1 MDFQE
6 MRTPRRYGVTKTGR
20 LRGGQL
26 VPVAIE
32 ALRSNEGGMISQSIT
47 MELDPIMGRVITPI
61 TAELIAVFVPVQA
74 MDVLKNPTTQYA
86 GVTDVVR
93 QKLLT
98 GNPLFVTEAENELSR
113 RMGVIGR
120 SVSGVRRVSETIRL
134 GHNCAVNHLRERLYW
149 RASQLLA
156 ANVAVTPALL
166 SSTVLDR
173 FNAVLDPDD
182 RINGSVQLSLP
193 TIQLPVTGVSKVG
206 GKTSFL
212 NPVLTTASHAD
223 YFAIGVRE
231 STMPDGGPGGSNSMG
246 MKVDNSVFATLNGQT
261 AGNVTLDD
269 FYNAEKVDKLVRIMD
284 QMVKDNPQYGQEMCV
299 RWAHGLSVDPGPQ
312 PFVIAQRVATFG
324 RDIVGAMD
332 TAGVTAETVRSDFMV
347 QLGFSVPVPRTEL
360 GGVIVTFAVLKPDET
375 LARQPHPELSVDWVQ
390 DNYVAQ
396 ELMLD
401 PQPVRMRELDSNI
414 ASASENT
421 IAFYTGFNE
430 MKRNYVNYGLNGW
443 VTPSTLTNKVVM
455 WQLEVPLSVTP
466 DSILYPATL
475 SHAPFVD
482 TAAEVCI
489 YTVASNVNLRSPL
502 KVGPT
507 PIETLSIID
516 SATLLT

>member
-1 MDFQE
+1 MDFQQT
-6 MRTPRRYGVTKTGR
+6 RTARRYSVTKTGR
-20 LRGGQL
+20 LRGGKL
-26 VPVAIE
+26 APVAIE
-32 ALRSNEGGMISQSIT
+32 AVRSNEGGMISQSIT
-47 MELDPIMGRVITPI
+47 LELDPIMGRVITPI

-74 MDVLKNPTTQYA
+74 MDILKNPSTQYA

-98 GNPLFVTEAENELSR
+98 GNPLFVTEAENELSK
-113 RMGVIGR
+113 RMGVIPR
-120 SVSGVRRVSETIRL
+120 SVSGVKRVSECVRL
-134 GHNCAVNHLRERLYW
+134 GHNCAVNHLREKLYW
-149 RASQLLA
+149 RAAQLLA

-182 RINGSVQLSLP
+182 HINGAVQLSLP
-193 TIQLPVTGVSKVG
+193 TLQLPVVG
-206 GKTSFL
+206 ISRYGGNYGPGNAATMHGTSAKTSIAA
-212 NPVLTTASHAD
+212 TGASSGLD
-223 YFAIGVRE
+223 IENNIY
-231 STMPDGGPGGSNSMG
+231 
-246 MKVDNSVFATLNGQT
+246 ATLNGQT
-261 AGNVTLDD
+261 AGNVSLDD
-269 FYNAEKVDKLVRIMD
+269 FYNAETVDKLTRIMD
-284 QMVKDNPQYGQEMCV
+284 NMIRDNPQYGQEIV
-299 RWAHGLSVDPGPQ
+299 LRWAHGLSVDPGPQ

-332 TAGVTAETVRSDFMV
+332 SAGVTAETVRSDFMV

-375 LARQPHPELSVDWVQ
+375 LARQPHPELSIDWVV
-390 DNYVAQ
+390 DNFVAQ
-396 ELMLD
+396 ELLLD
-401 PQPVRMRELDSNI
+401 PVPVRMRELDANI
-414 ASASENT
+414 ASGSENT
-421 IAFYTGFNE
+421 VAFYTGHNE
-430 MKRNYVNYGLNGW
+430 MKRNYINYGLNGHIN
-443 VTPSTLTNKVVM
+443 PATLANKVVM

-466 DSILYPATL
+466 DSILYPETL

-482 TAAEVCI
+482 TNAEVGI
-489 YTVASNVNLRSPL
+489 YTVASNVNLRSPM